1 VELVANETLLRQST
15 SSVGPK
21 TNTNMKAN
29 VTIISD
35 FFFLTKDY

>member
-21 TNTNMKAN
+21 TKTNMK
-29 VTIISD
+29 IQMQQG
-35 FFFLTKDY
+35 